1 MSEFIEKLLMLLPEY
16 VSMVRF
22 VFKFFDKD
30 MGSDIKLKV
39 EKTCLENG
47 LTILFSQDKSVP
59 TVSFM
64 TYVNAGSR
72 DEVKPGTTG
81 LAHVFEHMMFRGT
94 KKYPEYD
101 KVLAPFG
108 PETNASTSND
118 FTRYFVNVKKEYLE
132 DVILVEADRFQN
144 LTFTNEIFRTELGPV
159 KEERRKGYV
168 DHPDGFLFSKIY
180 EMAYTTHPYH
190 HPVIGWE
197 EDLEKNM
204 QYTDALEFFRAYY
217 SPNKCTIIIS
227 GNFDLSETL
236 RWLEKYY
243 GSWSRQKAAE
253 VTIPEEPE
261 QKEEKIKTYIWKDA
275 HITPRLAIAFHGPNL
290 NTDSPDY
297 CSLAL
302 IARILFM
309 ESQRITKKLY
319 TDLQL
324 VESIDAAPDSSKD
337 PGLFLIYANLKKGK
351 SVEEVKTIIFQE
363 MEMLQKHGIEE
374 KELQKAKN
382 SLIASTF
389 YGLNRP
395 YAVARIL
402 GFYETVGGDYRLLFQ
417 TDEKIKKLAG
427 EEVMEVAKNIFIKE
441 NQTVVTL
448 IPKEK

>member
-1 MSEFIEKLLMLLPEY
+1 MK
-16 VSMVRF
+16 
-22 VFKFFDKD
+22 
-30 MGSDIKLKV
+30 SDIKLKV
-39 EKTCLENG
+39 EKSRLENG
-47 LTILFSQDKSVP
+47 LTILLSQDNSVS

-94 KKYPEYD
+94 KRYPEYD
-101 KVLAPFG
+101 KALAPFG

-132 DVILVEADRFQN
+132 DVIQVEADRFQN
-144 LTFTNEIFRTELGPV
+144 LTFTNEVFRTELGPV

-180 EMAYTTHPYH
+180 EIAYTTHPYH

-204 QYTDALEFFRAYY
+204 QYTDALEFFRTYY
-217 SPNKCTIIIS
+217 SPNNCTVIIS
-227 GNFDLSETL
+227 GNFDRDKTL
-236 RWLEKYY
+236 GWIQKYY
-243 GSWSRQKAAE
+243 GSWSRQKPAG

-261 QKEEKIKTYIWKDA
+261 QREERIKTFVWKDA
-275 HITPRLAIAFHGPNL
+275 HITPRLAIAFHGPKL
-290 NTDSPDY
+290 SVDTSDY

-302 IARILFM
+302 CARILFM

-324 VESIDAAPDSSKD
+324 VESIDGAPDSSKD

-351 SVEEVKTIIFQE
+351 SVEKVQTLV
-363 MEMLQKHGIEE
+363 MEEISMLLNQGIGE
-374 KELQKAKN
+374 KELRKAKN

-402 GFYETVGGDYRLLFQ
+402 GFYESVGGDYRLLFE
-417 TDEKIKKLAG
+417 TDSKIEKLTGK
-427 EEVMEVAKNIFIKE
+427 EVMEVAERIFRKE
-441 NQTVVTL
+441 NRTVVVL
-448 IPKEK
+448 VPKKE

>member
-1 MSEFIEKLLMLLPEY
+1 ME
-16 VSMVRF
+16 
-22 VFKFFDKD
+22 
-30 MGSDIKLKV
+30 SDIKLKV
-39 EKTCLENG
+39 EKIRFENG
-47 LTILFSQDKSVP
+47 LTILLSQDKSVP

-94 KKYPEYD
+94 KTYPEYD
-101 KVLAPFG
+101 KALAPFG

-118 FTRYFVNVKKEYLE
+118 FTRYFVNVKEQYLK
-132 DVILVEADRFQN
+132 DVIQVEADRFQN
-144 LTFTNEIFRTELGPV
+144 LTFTNGIFRTELGPV

-180 EMAYTTHPYH
+180 EIAYTTHTYH

-204 QYTDALEFFRAYY
+204 QYTDALEFFKTYY
-217 SPNKCTIIIS
+217 SPNNCTIVIS
-227 GNFDLSETL
+227 GNFDQHKTL
-236 RWLEKYY
+236 QWLKKYY
-243 GSWSRQKAAE
+243 GSWPRQKPAE
-253 VTIPEEPE
+253 VAIPEEPE
-261 QKEEKIKTYIWKDA
+261 QEGERIKAFVWKDA
-275 HITPRLAIAFHGPNL
+275 QITPRLAIAFHGPSL
-290 NTDSPDY
+290 NVDSPDY

-324 VESIDAAPDSSKD
+324 VESIDGAPDSSKD

-351 SVEEVKTIIFQE
+351 LIEEVKNIILKE
-363 MEMLQKHGIEE
+363 IEALLKSGIEE

-389 YGLNRP
+389 YGLTRP
-395 YAVARIL
+395 YSVARVL
-402 GFYETVGGDYRLLFQ
+402 GFYETVGGNYRLLFE
-417 TDEKIKKLAG
+417 TDKKIKKLTG
-427 EEVMEVAKNIFIKE
+427 EEVMGVARNIFRKE

-448 IPKEK
+448 LPKEE